1 VCVFVGVFLSGF
13 LSFQK
18 KPVYYLGALPFFLL
32 NILIRSS
39 PACSRKKNKPEKHRH
54 LKPLYVKGYVDGKPM
69 MKMLVDGGAAVNL
82 MYYTTYRKL
91 GKGPEDLI
99 KTDMM
104 LRDF

>member
-39 PACSRKKNKPEKHRH
+39 PACSRKKFVSGRLQSTVLAGVQGIVPGT
-54 LKPLYVKGYVDGKPM
+54 VV
-69 MKMLVDGGAAVNL
+69 
-82 MYYTTYRKL
+82 
-91 GKGPEDLI
+91 
-99 KTDMM
+99 
-104 LRDF
+104 

>member
-39 PACSRKKNKPEKHRH
+39 PACSRKKCA
-54 LKPLYVKGYVDGKPM
+54 LKDKIPGFHFFSAM
-69 MKMLVDGGAAVNL
+69 NL
-82 MYYTTYRKL
+82 IFVT
-91 GKGPEDLI
+91 
-99 KTDMM
+99 
-104 LRDF
+104 FV